1 MDEDEQLAR
10 AIAASLGQDDY
21 ESHPSALERSPK
33 PIYDGQSLP
42 TRAARPQQQQI
53 GQLGA
58 HVSSSAQ
65 QPQGIQTSLRL
76 ADCGGRRTCSD
87 RLWCLRKIV

>member
-21 ESHPSALERSPK
+21 ESRPPAPQPSPK
-33 PIYDGQSLP
+33 PSYDGQSLP
-42 TRAARPQQQQI
+42 TQAARLQQQQI
-53 GQLGA
+53 EQLGA

-65 QPQGIQTSLRL
+65 QPQGMQTSLKL
-76 ADCGGRRTCSD
+76 ADGSGRRKCSD
-87 RLWCLRKIV
+87 RLWCLRMFV

>member
-21 ESHPSALERSPK
+21 ESRPPAPEPSPK

-42 TRAARPQQQQI
+42 KRAARPQQQQI
-53 GQLGA
+53 EQPGA

-65 QPQGIQTSLRL
+65 QPQGIQTSLELR
-76 ADCGGRRTCSD
+76 DCSVRRTCSN
-87 RLWCLRKIV
+87 RLWCLGNIV